1 MNKQN
6 KFMRQLLVAVM
17 LFIVT
22 APLFS
27 NPLFNHPSFYNE
39 QTPLLGEIK
48 EKTALPVV
56 HAEEPT
62 EVPGTTEE
70 EFTPNTSNLHPQ
82 WNHNI
87 MNIGQAWADG
97 YTGAGIS
104 IAVLDTGFF
113 IQHPDSSIVGGYSVF
128 SDDPWSNDHSGHGTH
143 IAGIISAKRGSPY
156 QGIAPDAEVFG
167 IKIYHENDVD
177 ENGGVSTSVRSV
189 VSGIEHAMEIG
200 TDIIVI
206 SSGLSYHDPEL
217 YNIVKEAYDQGIMII
232 AASGNG
238 KQTVNYPANYS
249 EVIAVTAIDEQLN
262 PALDIIYGQENDFSA
277 PGVNIG
283 GLSIPDSTYSY
294 PYIFM
299 SGSSQA
305 APHAAGLAAILMQK
319 YGTRGEKIRK
329 IMQEQALDI
338 GDPGLFGH
346 GLLQYVSEEEDKN
359 NELVPPEEPD
369 PDPEPESEPEEVEPA
384 PVEDDVEME
393 NGEREQ
399 QARDRA
405 REQVQQQEEQ
415 EELRKPASSR
425 EADVEELVA
434 SEELVEFYQTDI
446 IPGETLGT
454 LENNILALVED
465 RGTLQINM
473 NNMESLFLTENQVSQ
488 IRHRNIAVVLAKN
501 DVTWTIPP
509 ANLVP
514 GEATL
519 RFYEGVPVGVNSHDG
534 SSKGLHTIAIYQQ
547 GTRHDAY
554 PSSMKI
560 SYNMDSFSME
570 QLLSLSACYWDKK
583 EEKWVDVESNIEGR
597 EIALHTNH
605 TTAVGFIDR
614 KLLAQAAEDERT
626 ESEEMTVEEEAE
638 EGFLSTIY
646 GKVIVGVVIFV
657 LLLIGVRIII
667 KKQSTQRG

>member
-6 KFMRQLLVAVM
+6 KFIRQVLVAFM
-17 LFIVT
+17 LFIFT

-27 NPLFNHPSFYNE
+27 NNLFNHSPSYNE
-39 QTPLLGEIK
+39 QTHLLDELK

-62 EVPGTTEE
+62 KVPGTTEE

-97 YTGAGIS
+97 YTGVGIS

-113 IQHPDSSIVGGYSVF
+113 IQHSDSSIVGGYSVF

-167 IKIYHENDVD
+167 IKIYHEEDVD

-189 VSGIEHAMEIG
+189 VSGIQHAMEIG

-217 YNIVKEAYDQGIMII
+217 YNVVKEAYDQGIMII

-319 YGTRGEKIRK
+319 HGTRGEEIRK

-346 GLLQYVSEEEDKN
+346 GLLQYVSEEDDKN
-359 NELVPPEEPD
+359 NELVPLEEPD
-369 PDPEPESEPEEVEPA
+369 SEPESEPEEVEPA

-393 NGEREQ
+393 NGERE
-399 QARDRA
+399 
-405 REQVQQQEEQ
+405 EQ

-425 EADVEELVA
+425 EADVEEVVA
-434 SEELVEFYQTDI
+434 GEELVEFYQTDI
-446 IPGETLGT
+446 IAGETFGT

-488 IRHRNIAVVLAKN
+488 IRHRNIAIVLAKN
-501 DVTWTIPP
+501 DVTWTVPP

-514 GEATL
+514 GEATF

-570 QLLSLSACYWDKK
+570 QLLSLSACYWNKK
-583 EEKWVDVESNIEGR
+583 EGKWVDVESNIEGR

-614 KLLAQAAEDERT
+614 KLLAQAAEDEHT
-626 ESEEMTVEEEAE
+626 ENKEMTVEEEAE

>member
-1 MNKQN
+1 MNKRN
-6 KFMRQLLVAVM
+6 RSIRQLFVAFM
-17 LFIVT
+17 LFIITV
-22 APLFS
+22 PLFS
-27 NPLFNHPSFYNE
+27 NTLFNHSPFYNE
-39 QTPLLGEIK
+39 QTRLLGELK
-48 EKTALPVV
+48 ERSGLPVV
-56 HAEEPT
+56 HAEE
-62 EVPGTTEE
+62 V
-70 EFTPNTSNLHPQ
+70 FSPNTSNLHPQ

-87 MNIGQAWADG
+87 MNIGQAWAEG

-189 VSGIEHAMEIG
+189 VSGIQHAMDIG

-217 YNIVKEAYDQGIMII
+217 YKVVKEAYDQDIMII

-319 YGTRGEKIRK
+319 YGVRGKQIRE
-329 IMQEQALDI
+329 IMQKQALDI
-338 GDPGLFGH
+338 GDPGLFGY

-359 NELVPPEEPD
+359 NGLVSSGKSNLETTPEKGKPI
-369 PDPEPESEPEEVEPA
+369 PT
-384 PVEDDVEME
+384 EDDVKME
-393 NGEREQ
+393 NGQR
-399 QARDRA
+399 
-405 REQVQQQEEQ
+405 EEQ
-415 EELRKPASSR
+415 DELRKPASSR
-425 EADVEELVA
+425 EADVEEDI
-434 SEELVEFYQTDI
+434 SNKELVEFYQTDI
-446 IPGETLGT
+446 IPGETMGT

-465 RGTLQINM
+465 KGTLQINM
-473 NNMESLFLTENQVSQ
+473 NNMESLFLTENQVAQ
-488 IRHRNIAVVLAKN
+488 IRDRNIAIALARN
-501 DVTWTIPP
+501 NVTWTVPP

-519 RFYEGVPVGVNSHDG
+519 RFYEGVPVGVNSYDEF
-534 SSKGLHTIAIYQQ
+534 SKGLHTIAIYQP

-554 PSSMKI
+554 PSLMKI
-560 SYNMDSFSME
+560 SYNTDSFSME
-570 QLLSLSACYWDKK
+570 QLLSLSACYWNKK
-583 EEKWVDVESNIEGR
+583 EGKWVDVESSIE
-597 EIALHTNH
+597 ENEVALYTKH
-605 TTAVGFIDR
+605 TTAIGFMDR
-614 KLLAQAAEDERT
+614 KLLAQISEGKHIENDEI
-626 ESEEMTVEEEAE
+626 VAEEAE
-638 EGFLSTIY
+638 ESFLSTTY
-646 GKVIVGVVIFV
+646 GKIIISIVLFS
-657 LLLIGVRIII
+657 LLLIVVRMIS
-667 KKQSTQRG
+667 KKQSTQNEQ

>member
-6 KFMRQLLVAVM
+6 KFMRQLLVAIM

-22 APLFS
+22 TPLFS
-27 NPLFNHPSFYNE
+27 NHLFNHPSFYNE
-39 QTPLLGEIK
+39 QTPLLSELK

-62 EVPGTTEE
+62 KVPGTTEE

-97 YTGAGIS
+97 YTGTGIS

-167 IKIYHENDVD
+167 IKIYHEDDVD

-217 YNIVKEAYDQGIMII
+217 YNVVKEAYDQGIMII

-319 YGTRGEKIRK
+319 HGTRGEEIRK

-346 GLLQYVSEEEDKN
+346 GLLQYVSEEDDKN
-359 NELVPPEEPD
+359 NELVPPEKA
-369 PDPEPESEPEEVEPA
+369 EPESEPEEVEPA

-405 REQVQQQEEQ
+405 REQEQQQEEQ

-425 EADVEELVA
+425 EADVEEVVA
-434 SEELVEFYQTDI
+434 GEELVEFYQTDI

-488 IRHRNIAVVLAKN
+488 IRHRNIAIVLAKN
-501 DVTWTIPP
+501 DVTWTVPP

-514 GEATL
+514 GEATF

-570 QLLSLSACYWDKK
+570 QLLSLSACYWSKK
-583 EEKWVDVESNIEGR
+583 EGKWVDVESNIEGR

-626 ESEEMTVEEEAE
+626 ENEEMTVEEEAE

>member
-6 KFMRQLLVAVM
+6 KFIRQVLVAFM
-17 LFIVT
+17 LFIFT

-27 NPLFNHPSFYNE
+27 NNLFNHSPSYNE
-39 QTPLLGEIK
+39 QTHLLDELK

-62 EVPGTTEE
+62 KVPGTTEE

-97 YTGAGIS
+97 YTGVGIS

-167 IKIYHENDVD
+167 IKIYHEDDVD

-217 YNIVKEAYDQGIMII
+217 YNVVKEAYDQGIMII

-319 YGTRGEKIRK
+319 HGTRGEEIRK
-329 IMQEQALDI
+329 IMQEQTLDI

-346 GLLQYVSEEEDKN
+346 GLLQYVSEEDDKN
-359 NELVPPEEPD
+359 NELVPPEKAD
-369 PDPEPESEPEEVEPA
+369 PESEPEEVEPA
-384 PVEDDVEME
+384 PVEDGVEME

-425 EADVEELVA
+425 EADVEEVVA
-434 SEELVEFYQTDI
+434 GEELVEFYQTDI
-446 IPGETLGT
+446 IAGETIGT

-501 DVTWTIPP
+501 DVTWTVPP

-554 PSSMKI
+554 PSLMKI

-583 EEKWVDVESNIEGR
+583 EGKWVDVESNIEGR

-626 ESEEMTVEEEAE
+626 ENDEMALEEEAE
-638 EGFLSTIY
+638 ESFLSTLY
-646 GKVIVGVVIFV
+646 GKIIVGVVIFV
-657 LLLIGVRIII
+657 LLLVGVRIII
-667 KKQSTQRG
+667 KKQSAQRG